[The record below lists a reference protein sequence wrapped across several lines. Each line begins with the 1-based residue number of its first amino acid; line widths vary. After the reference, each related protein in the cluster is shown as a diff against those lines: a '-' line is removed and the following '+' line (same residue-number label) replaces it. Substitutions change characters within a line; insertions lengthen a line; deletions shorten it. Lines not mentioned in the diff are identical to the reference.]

1 MFKTDFTQINLR
13 LWLALIVS
21 SFIPLIYTTTRIHF
35 IGSMPDSWS
44 LSIAA
49 QVAWLNIGYEVI
61 GEALML
67 PLAFILGQAFLNP
80 VEFRKRAV
88 SSLAIIV
95 LVYAIMTAFVVQFTP
110 QLVTGMQQNSMLLQD
125 TIVYIRL
132 EALAIFISSGYMF
145 MDLLLVLHSKYKA
158 LYTLLVIQTVL
169 TVVCDSVLVS
179 QLPFSY
185 KLGING
191 IAVTNILVNSLLI
204 VAALQLL
211 KRNAIKL
218 SYKDIRFKKQAW
230 LRLWFNVGS
239 KSGLE
244 SFVRNTAFVVMI
256 LQLMNQLQQA
266 GTFWVANGFIWGW
279 LLLPILTLGQVVKR
293 DAATNNGLS
302 EERINSYLMITLGV
316 VALWLLTIP
325 FWEGF
330 VHNVMGINNASEVT
344 HLVMVMVGFYVA
356 FAFNN
361 VIDSYFYGIGRT
373 DLMLYQSLIV
383 NTLFYGAA
391 FISYQQGLFIPSLNK
406 IAIMF
411 GLGIT
416 LDAAITW
423 LLYRMVREQTKATG
437 NDCKLS
443 LF

>member
-1 MFKTDFTQINLR
+1 MLKTELKQINFR
-13 LWLALIVS
+13 LWLVLMVS
-21 SFIPLIYTTTRIHF
+21 SFIPLIYSTTRIHF

-80 VEFRKRAV
+80 VEFRKRAI
-88 SSLAIIV
+88 SSFAIIV
-95 LVYAIMTAFVVQFTP
+95 LVYAIMTAFVVHFTP
-110 QLVTGMQQNSMLLQD
+110 QLVTAMQQNSKLLQE

-145 MDLLLVLHSKYKA
+145 MNLLLVLYSKYKA

-169 TVVCDSVLVS
+169 TVFCDSVLVS

-185 KLGING
+185 KLGVNG
-191 IAVTNILVNSLLI
+191 IAVTNILVNSLL
-204 VAALQLL
+204 VFVALQLL
-211 KRNAIKL
+211 KHNGIKL
-218 SYKDIRFKKQAW
+218 SYKDISFKNQVW

-239 KSGLE
+239 KSGIE

-325 FWEGF
+325 FWESF
-330 VHNVMGINNASEVT
+330 VHNVIGISNASEVT
-344 HLVMVMVGFYVA
+344 HLVVVMIGFYVV

-391 FISYQQGLFIPSLNK
+391 YISYQQGVFVPSLNK

-416 LDAAITW
+416 LDAVITW
-423 LLYRMVREQTKATG
+423 LLYRMVIKQTKTMR
-437 NDCKLS
+437 DVSEL
-443 LF
+443 LFS